1 MATKYDEH
9 YVLPRII
16 AITQVI
22 CYGKSVY
29 NPCMTK
35 YDAIEILKD
44 WVKDE
49 EKDDVFRRMCQ
60 VILYLN
66 DDNIREQ
73 NKKLKKQVTSL
84 NGLLKKQAEDI
95 ENRKMAAREL
105 KAQNHDL
112 RMEIRELKRRKPKQ

>member
-16 AITQVI
+16 TITQVI

-73 NKKLKKQVTSL
+73 NKKLKSKL
-84 NGLLKKQAEDI
+84 HL
-95 ENRKMAAREL
+95 
-105 KAQNHDL
+105 
-112 RMEIRELKRRKPKQ
+112 